1 MFKGLEKVFDIIGEI
16 LAVIM
21 VIVFALLIIN
31 ANFSFLPD
39 TVLKV
44 FSYVQNYGSLVLM
57 AVVGLEAMSK
67 RNFIFQIIFLCLVY
81 EFFSKGNP
89 VLSGICRYIHF
100 FFHGSFHKNDFL
112 WIFYFK
118 FLLVYF

>member
-31 ANFSFLPD
+31 ANFGFLPD

-57 AVVGLEAMSK
+57 AVV
-67 RNFIFQIIFLCLVY
+67 
-81 EFFSKGNP
+81 
-89 VLSGICRYIHF
+89 
-100 FFHGSFHKNDFL
+100 
-112 WIFYFK
+112 
-118 FLLVYF
+118 